1 MLSDS
6 NRPIV
11 MQPQLQI
18 SRRGFLT
25 SLALAGCATQGAHQK
40 PVHTPH
46 GTLIGYT
53 EYRTNLPTRYDNQIT
68 SRACVVGT
76 DGQGRRPLAESLAS
90 EKFAWTQFAGWAPDG
105 KVAIIGRGWE
115 SPENAAWEEENKT
128 FRMTEGWLFDMYTL
142 DMTSNVLTNLTSVER
157 VSAYNTGILF
167 LPGQPDKLGFTA
179 LINGISHPYIMDR
192 DGKNKRDL
200 TQGKEGFTYGVTA
213 SPDGKSL
220 AYHKDY
226 QIYVANAD
234 GSEAQKIETGN
245 PFNFVPQWSADSQW
259 LMFVSGEHYNCHP
272 YVVHPDGT
280 ELRKLA
286 DRGGHTGVKT
296 VYDVFDF
303 HGGSSDVP
311 VWTTDGNGVLYT
323 SKVGEAVELMSVTLQ
338 GRITQL
344 TRSPANS
351 FNYHP
356 KQSPDGK
363 WIVFGSDR
371 TGTRQLYIMPSAG
384 GEMMPIT
391 DVTPGSGA
399 MWAHWQPAPGT

>member
-1 MLSDS
+1 
-6 NRPIV
+6 
-11 MQPQLQI
+11 
-18 SRRGFLT
+18 
-25 SLALAGCATQGAHQK
+25 
-40 PVHTPH
+40 
-46 GTLIGYT
+46 
-53 EYRTNLPTRYDNQIT
+53 
-68 SRACVVGT
+68 
-76 DGQGRRPLAESLAS
+76 
-90 EKFAWTQFAGWAPDG
+90 
-105 KVAIIGRGWE
+105 
-115 SPENAAWEEENKT
+115 
-128 FRMTEGWLFDMYTL
+128 
-142 DMTSNVLTNLTSVER
+142 
-157 VSAYNTGILF
+157 
-167 LPGQPDKLGFTA
+167 
-179 LINGISHPYIMDR
+179 
-192 DGKNKRDL
+192 
-200 TQGKEGFTYGVTA
+200 
-213 SPDGKSL
+213 
-220 AYHKDY
+220 
-226 QIYVANAD
+226 
-234 GSEAQKIETGN
+234 
-245 PFNFVPQWSADSQW
+245 
-259 LMFVSGEHYNCHP
+259 
-272 YVVHPDGT
+272 
-280 ELRKLA
+280 
-286 DRGGHTGVKT
+286 VKT